1 MFTGKIELFDINNI
15 LTEHANYLN
24 GIEIS
29 KKIVL
34 GPWHIWFHNGTV
46 DVNYVESDEESS
58 GEGSSGSDNSDSSET
73 GNDGNNNSNGNTGS
87 GNGSVVIPNVP
98 CVNCPAQGSNA
109 NEIPCESLTNKS
121 NETVFRQKF
130 KDLNGSSRFN
140 ANGETAYFETRDIN
154 NNPKYT
160 FKSAYDGTHQI
171 TISNGTISF
180 MHVHNN
186 TNEDETEEGIRYNI
200 PVKMISPA
208 DINTFISTCQ
218 NNANNAGVDNT
229 DTYGIMIS
237 SEGIFAIKMLENDTF
252 NPEIDNVNLMN
263 IKYSKKAKEIFNANP
278 SGSTVDKSLRK
289 EKLQKLLLSLM
300 KEFGVEN
307 KVGLFEGE
315 VTSPEPG
322 QPNLPVINWTRKTL
336 NNNGEL
342 LENPC

>member
-1 MFTGKIELFDINNI
+1 MYNLRNNI
-15 LTEHANYLN
+15 FTTIETEQTIIDFEDESRCFGSVEFFLCPSGDHFSQTTNTDGCVYSIEEWWPILSSVMIPCGDNTAASSNN
-24 GIEIS
+24 G
-29 KKIVL
+29 
-34 GPWHIWFHNGTV
+34 
-46 DVNYVESDEESS
+46 
-58 GEGSSGSDNSDSSET
+58 
-73 GNDGNNNSNGNTGS
+73 GS
-87 GNGSVVIPNVP
+87 GTSGTPVILTSPTP
-98 CVNCPAQGSNA
+98 CNICPIAEEDEN
-109 NEIPCESLTNKS
+109 NPCESLTNKS
-121 NETVFRQKF
+121 TETVFKQKF
-130 KDLNGSSRFN
+130 KDLNSSSRFN
-140 ANGETAYFETRDIN
+140 ANGETAYLESKDNN
-154 NNPKYT
+154 NNPSYA
-160 FKSAYDGTHQI
+160 FKSSYTGTHQI
-171 TISNGTISF
+171 TINNNTFSF

-186 TNEDETEEGIRYNI
+186 ENEVDQDDGSVYIGKTI
-200 PVKMISPA
+200 KMLSPA
-208 DINTFISTCQ
+208 DINVFISTCQ
-218 NNANNAGVDNT
+218 EAANNAGVPNT
-229 DTYGIMIS
+229 NTYGMMIS